1 MPCKT
6 CGKVANLYIQLSLKH
21 LEISR
26 KSNRIL
32 ASPSDTRGLKI
43 QQDWFK
49 GKSIGNHVTFN
60 HEIWGGSCKCFPKK
74 KKTIQQESRP
84 FRPANRFSHERH
96 LHTSW
101 RDPGRAFV
109 KAIPI
114 KPRQFITPGAEGTAG
129 SLWVSEMSD
138 LEVSIAM
145 GVSQ

>member
-74 KKTIQQESRP
+74 KQSNKNLGPSGPPTAFPTNATCTPRGATLAGLSLRRYPSNPGNSSRLAPREPQDP
-84 FRPANRFSHERH
+84 FGFLRCPIWRF
-96 LHTSW
+96 
-101 RDPGRAFV
+101 P
-109 KAIPI
+109 
-114 KPRQFITPGAEGTAG
+114 
-129 SLWVSEMSD
+129 
-138 LEVSIAM
+138 
-145 GVSQ
+145 